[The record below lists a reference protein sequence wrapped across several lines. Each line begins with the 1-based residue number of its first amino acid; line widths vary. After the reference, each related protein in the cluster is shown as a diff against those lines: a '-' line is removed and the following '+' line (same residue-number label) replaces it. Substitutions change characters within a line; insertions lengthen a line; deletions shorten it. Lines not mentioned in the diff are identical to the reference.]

1 MVNEGLVQSGP
12 HFFSRNFMVG
22 CLVGWSRFMNDVETS
37 QNNTFA
43 INNTF
48 DY

>member
-1 MVNEGLVQSGP
+1 MVNEGLVESGP
-12 HFFSRNFMVG
+12 QFFAETSWF
-22 CLVGWSRFMNDVETS
+22 VGWSRFMNDVETS